1 MASYNSYKKLKA
13 ENFTSNSITEDKLT
27 TGAQNYRG
35 VLWVFNPRGRCCRQ
49 CSNNGNCCEQA
60 NGRCC
65 LWTVPSGVTKVTF
78 EIWSG
83 GGGGAGHTCCNCC
96 SFSIGG
102 GGGNYGIK
110 TINTVPGCQYS
121 ICAGGSWRCE
131 KSHTCSATMG
141 CRSYVNG
148 YNLSNFCTTGGCGGY
163 MCNGDAWGPRHSQVC
178 ANCNICGIF
187 GADFGM
193 MGTTGQYNGFG
204 GCHCR
209 GGDWSHAGQ
218 APMLGMMQTVAVTE
232 SWCTCGCY
240 VNWPAGGGTSGN
252 STYCGNRAKCCAGG
266 SGQGGSGIVR
276 VTFA

>member
-1 MASYNSYKKLKA
+1 MANYNSYKKLTA
-13 ENFTSNSITEDKLT
+13 DNFTSNSISEDKLT
-27 TGAQNYRG
+27 TGAQNHRG
-35 VLWVFNPRGRCCRQ
+35 VQWIYNPRGRCCRQ

-60 NGRCC
+60 NGKCC
-65 LWTVPSGVTKVTF
+65 LWTVPSNVTKVTF

-110 TINTVPGCQYS
+110 TINTVPGCQYT
-121 ICAGGSWRCE
+121 ICAGGSWRCD

-148 YNLSNFCTTGGCGGY
+148 YNLSNFCTTGGCGGW
-163 MCNGDAWGPRHSQVC
+163 MCNGNAWGPRHSQIC

-193 MGTTGQYNGFG
+193 MASTGNSNGYG

-209 GGDWSHAGQ
+209 GADWSHAGQ
-218 APMLGMMQTVAVTE
+218 APMIGLMQTVAVVE